1 MNPNLQCWW
10 SPHAVAGA
18 AQRFVKINSR
28 DQELTV
34 YDVVSVPSPRPRP
47 PPLPGGSVCGPI

>member
-10 SPHAVAGA
+10 SPHAAAGA
-18 AQRFVKINSR
+18 GQRFVKINSR

-34 YDVVSVPSPRPRP
+34 YDVVSVPSPVPIPPPPRP
-47 PPLPGGSVCGPI
+47 SVCGPV

>member
-10 SPHAVAGA
+10 SPHAAGA
-18 AQRFVKINSR
+18 GPRFVKINSR

-34 YDVVSVPSPRPRP
+34 YDVVSVLLPSRS
-47 PPLPGGSVCGPI
+47 PLVRI